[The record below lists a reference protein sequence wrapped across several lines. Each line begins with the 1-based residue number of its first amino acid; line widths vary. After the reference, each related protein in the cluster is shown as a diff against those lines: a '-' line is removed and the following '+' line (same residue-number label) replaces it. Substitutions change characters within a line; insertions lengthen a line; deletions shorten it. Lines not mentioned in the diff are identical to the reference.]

1 VTNQPASPLDPHG
14 TSAQRP
20 EVPALVDGEL
30 RLIGGLNEKFFRLL
44 DAVDRI
50 GSINRAAKDVGLS
63 YKGAWEIIERANN
76 LSPRMMVATA
86 IGGRHGGGTRL
97 TEAGRELLTVFRRLQ
112 EEHREFLDRQN
123 RRLADN
129 PDLHFLFRRVTMKAS
144 ARNQLFGKVT
154 SVKIGATNAEVEV
167 SLKGGDT
174 IYASITNPSVAALG
188 LEVSKY
194 VVALVK
200 APLVMVVKDFGG
212 YKLSARNQL
221 PGTVARVNRGAVN
234 SDVVIQ
240 LAGGDFIAASI
251 TNDSVDSLE
260 LADGDAA
267 TAVFKA
273 GAVILG
279 VAG

>member
-1 VTNQPASPLDPHG
+1 MSDDASNP
-14 TSAQRP
+14 SAP
-20 EVPALVDGEL
+20 PGLVEGEL

-44 DAVDRI
+44 AAVDRI
-50 GSINRAAKDVGLS
+50 GSINRAAKAVGLS

-76 LSPRMMVATA
+76 LSPRVLVATA

-97 TEAGRELLTVFRRLQ
+97 TPAGRELLGLFQRMQ
-112 EEHREFLDRQN
+112 EEHRQFLERLNRQ
-123 RRLADN
+123 LADN
-129 PDLHFLFRRVTMKAS
+129 PDLYYLFRRIIMKAS

-154 SVKIGATNAEVEV
+154 SVRTGATNAEIEV

-174 IYASITNPSVAALG
+174 IYASITNPSVTALG
-188 LEVSKY
+188 LEVSKD

-200 APLVMVVKDFGG
+200 APLIMVVKDFGG

-221 PGTVARVNRGAVN
+221 RGKVARVQKGSVN
-234 SDVVIQ
+234 AEVVIQ
-240 LAGGDFIAASI
+240 LPGGDSIVASI
-251 TNDSVDSLE
+251 TNDSVDALG
-260 LADGDAA
+260 LKDGDTA

-279 VAG
+279 VAE